1 MTKIL
6 CYFITDVGTVSFF
19 GSNGYHAQIYIR
31 SYRETLQEI
40 IHVSF
45 IKLLCRTQ
53 NKIQKLESELLKPYL
68 KT

>member
-1 MTKIL
+1 MLLHCSCWHSVIFWQQWLTCLDLHQIIL
-6 CYFITDVGTVSFF
+6 
-19 GSNGYHAQIYIR
+19 
-31 SYRETLQEI
+31 ETLQEI

-45 IKLLCRTQ
+45 IKLLCMTQ